1 MSSVVLTQDHWIAA
15 DRRVF
20 ERKKKWIQ
28 GALEGD
34 TGIISGVTEENK
46 KEVFYMLCFCLCVP
60 QSKAIKAEEAI
71 ELLRKKDFYTNEL
84 SESEVVEC
92 LEKRVRFHPT
102 KSKRLL
108 EARITFI
115 EQDDF
120 WERIKIYYNEY
131 ICYDYS
137 NPSDREII
145 LATLGAA
152 RRFIVES
159 INGVGL
165 KLGSHF
171 LRNIGM
177 PGLGIID
184 SHITDGLRKR
194 GVISHEKPPVKK
206 SEYFAVEW
214 EERKYARLVGIS
226 IDELDLLLWS
236 EKTGYVFK

>member
-1 MSSVVLTQDHWIAA
+1 MSVTLTQDHWIAA

-20 ERKKKWIQ
+20 ERKKDRIR
-28 GALEGD
+28 GALEGE
-34 TGIISGVTEENK
+34 TGIISGAVEENK
-46 KEVFYMLCFCLCVP
+46 EEVFYMLCFCLCVP

-71 ELLRKKDFYTNEL
+71 ELLREKDFYTNDL
-84 SESEVVEC
+84 SELEVIKC

-108 EARITFI
+108 KARITFV

-120 WERIKIYYNEY
+120 WNRIKMYYEQY
-131 ICYDYS
+131 VQYDFT
-137 NPSDREII
+137 NPSHREVF
-145 LATLGAA
+145 LYTLGEA
-152 RRFIVES
+152 RRFAVDS
-159 INGVGL
+159 IDGFGM
-165 KLGSHF
+165 KLASHF

-194 GVISHEKPPVKK
+194 GIISYEKPPAKK
-206 SEYFAVEW
+206 SEYLLVEG
-214 EERKYARLVGIS
+214 EEREYARLVGIS